1 MLGMDLAFTP
11 EQDMQRDSVR
21 GFLADRVPMVR
32 VRQLMETDAGFDQAV
47 WEEMAGMGC
56 QGMAIPESFGGAG
69 FTFLELGILMEEMGR
84 ALTPVP
90 FFSTIVLGAGTVL
103 IGGSDEQ
110 RATLLTGIATGER
123 IAALAVVE
131 PSGSWAESGV
141 ATTAVGDDDNVRIN
155 GTKSYVVDGHVADT
169 LIVAGREEDGTVGL
183 FVVDASAPG
192 VEAARLETL
201 DMTRKQAE
209 AVLSDVVVPESDRL
223 GAPGSGWGTIEQVYD
238 LAATALAFEQIGG
251 AAHCLEMSVD
261 YAKVRH
267 QFGRPIGSFQA
278 VKHKCADMLVHL
290 EGARSTAYYAGWAA
304 AESAEELPTATALAK
319 PYCSDAYFSIA
330 AETIQVHGGIG
341 FTWEHDAHLYFKRA
355 KSDALMSGDAAACE
369 PHWRT
374 GSDSEG

>member
-1 MLGMDLAFTP
+1 MDLSFTP
-11 EQDMQRDSVR
+11 EQDMLRDSVR

-32 VRQLMETDAGFDQAV
+32 VRQLMETEAGFDRAV
-47 WEEMAGMGC
+47 WEEMAEMGW

-90 FFSTIVLGAGTVL
+90 FFSSIVLGAGAVL

-110 RATLLTGIATGER
+110 RAALLTGIATGER
-123 IAALAVVE
+123 IATLAIVE
-131 PSGSWAESGV
+131 PSGSWAESGI
-141 ATTAVGDDDNVRIN
+141 ATTAVGDGDNIRIN
-155 GTKSYVVDGHVADT
+155 GTKRYVVDGHVADT

-192 VEAARLETL
+192 VKAARLETM

-209 AVLSDVVVPESDRL
+209 VVLSDVVVPESDRL

-251 AAHCLEMSVD
+251 AAYCLEMSVD
-261 YAKVRH
+261 YAKIRH

-304 AESAEELPTATALAK
+304 AESAEELPTAAALAK
-319 PYCSDAYFSIA
+319 AYCSDAYFSIA

-355 KSDALMSGDAAACE
+355 KSDALMLGDAAA
-369 PHWRT
+369 WRAT
-374 GSDSEG
+374 LADRVGL